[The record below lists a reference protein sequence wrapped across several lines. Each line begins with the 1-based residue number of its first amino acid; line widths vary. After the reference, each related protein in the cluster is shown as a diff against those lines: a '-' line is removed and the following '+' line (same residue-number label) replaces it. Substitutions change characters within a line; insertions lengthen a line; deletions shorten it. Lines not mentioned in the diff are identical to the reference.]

1 MAEVPADQALF
12 TYGTLQLPGV
22 QRDTFGR
29 LLEGEEDVL
38 AGYTLDYIE
47 IEDVRV
53 VEVSGAETHPAL
65 RKTGDARDK
74 VVGMVVWLTA
84 DELEAADEYE
94 VSLYRRASVTL
105 ASGRPAWVYVTA

>member
-1 MAEVPADQALF
+1 VVEVPADEAVF

-29 LLEGEEDVL
+29 LLKGEEDVL
-38 AGYTLDYIE
+38 AGYTIDYVE
-47 IEDVRV
+47 IEDTRV
-53 VEVSGAETHPAL
+53 AEVSGADVHPLL
-65 RKTGDARDK
+65 RETGDARDK
-74 VVGMVVWLTA
+74 VVGMLLWLTA

-105 ASGRPAWVYVTA
+105 ASGRAAWVYVTA

>member
-1 MAEVPADQALF
+1 MVDAPADEVLF
-12 TYGTLQLPGV
+12 TYGTLQYPEV

-38 AGYTLDYIE
+38 TGYTIDYVE
-47 IEDVRV
+47 IEDPRV
-53 VEVSGAETHPAL
+53 AEVSGATAHPMLRETGNLH
-65 RKTGDARDK
+65 DK

-105 ASGRPAWVYVTA
+105 ASGRAAWVYVPA